1 MHSLNVAPG
10 YTSYGGYQYPS
21 QWQPG
26 QPWWDPVSQQYLYP
40 PQVSLLC
47 SPSSVGHVTSTI
59 SYVLAYG
66 IVHYM
71 ASVFEGVN
79 ARKSA

>member
-1 MHSLNVAPG
+1 MHDSSVLGPVWQSCTACMFAPG

-40 PQVSLLC
+40 PQVGWL
-47 SPSSVGHVTSTI
+47 
-59 SYVLAYG
+59 
-66 IVHYM
+66 
-71 ASVFEGVN
+71 
-79 ARKSA
+79 